1 MPVFEYKAMDMDS
14 SSAAGTVV
22 ADTPAQARELL
33 RGRGLTIMQLAKA
46 AKANRRSL
54 RLGLGRKARASHVQ
68 STEFVG
74 ELATLL
80 EAGIPLMSALG
91 TLARQ
96 HKGKFQTVVK
106 QLGDRVSS
114 GISLAEA
121 MSEHDAYFDEMAI
134 SIIRVGENTGSL
146 EHALGRLA
154 EFAEKAQ
161 QLRSRVTTAL
171 IYPAIVA
178 LVGVS
183 VSIFLMTYV
192 VPNLLG
198 TLGKAGKELPA
209 ATQIVK
215 SISDLLRNWWWLMIL
230 AVAGVVVGARMIL
243 QTDRGRFA
251 FDKFSLRVPII
262 GPLIRKENTS
272 RMAVVLAALL
282 QSGLQFVEAIR
293 ITRQTVPNRVFR
305 KALVDYEAA
314 VTAGRDVAGPLEA
327 SGVFSPM
334 VVQMLAIGQQAGQ
347 LEQMLMKLSKAFDQ
361 QVSVA
366 TTRLTAVIEPLLIVM
381 LAMLV
386 GFIAFATI
394 LPILEVS
401 NVL

>member
-1 MPVFEYKAMDMDS
+1 MPVFQYKAMDMDS
-14 SSAAGTVV
+14 SAAAGTVV
-22 ADTPAQARELL
+22 ADTPAQARDML
-33 RGRGLTIMQLAKA
+33 RGRGLTIMQLSKV
-46 AKANRRSL
+46 AKANRRPL
-54 RLGLGRKARASHVQ
+54 QLGRISRADRGQ
-68 STEFVG
+68 AIEFVG

-80 EAGIPLMSALG
+80 EAGIPLLSALG
-91 TLARQ
+91 TLAKQ
-96 HKGKFQTVVK
+96 HKGKFQAVVK
-106 QLGDRVSS
+106 QLGDRVAS
-114 GISLAEA
+114 GVSLADA
-121 MSEHDAYFDEMAI
+121 MSEHDAYFDDMAI
-134 SIIRVGENTGSL
+134 SIIRVGESTGSL
-146 EHALGRLA
+146 EHALQRLA

-178 LVGVS
+178 LVGVA

-198 TLGKAGKELPA
+198 TLGQAGKDLPA

-215 SISDLLRNWWWLMIL
+215 TISDALRNWWWLMLL
-230 AVAGVVVGARMIL
+230 AVAGVVFGIRQIL
-243 QTDRGRFA
+243 RTERGRLA
-251 FDKFSLRVPII
+251 FDKSILRVPII

-305 KALVDYEAA
+305 QALIDYEAA
-314 VTAGRDVAGPLEA
+314 VSAGRDVAGPLEA

-334 VVQMLAIGQQAGQ
+334 VVQMLAVGQQAGQ
-347 LEQMLMKLSKAFDQ
+347 LEQMLLKLSTAFDQ